1 MQMDKVVHSPEL
13 LILLFGISGLLIW
26 LVYWLF
32 RLYQGRARLGVG
44 WVAALEVDPEELGG
58 FNYSWLALISLLSL
72 FLEMLMI
79 RWISSEIRIFA
90 YFKNLV
96 LVACFLGFGLGCYLC
111 RRRIQLMAMISPLL
125 VLSVILKTPISPLRQ
140 IVAALPQMLGGAT
153 EVRIWGVPSLPT
165 SWPGVLLALAI
176 MVPLFAVIAM
186 TFVPTGQLVGWY
198 LEKAP
203 NGVTAYSVNVL
214 ASLAGIAGY
223 TLLCFLYQPPAVWM
237 LVAGALST
245 LIFWRTPRARWVLG
259 VSSLACVLLLS
270 VRDHRQTTTYWSPY
284 QKLDLR
290 PNYENGRI
298 ATYTLNTNDSW
309 YQQIVSLAS

>member
-1 MQMDKVVHSPEL
+1 M
-13 LILLFGISGLLIW
+13 
-26 LVYWLF
+26 
-32 RLYQGRARLGVG
+32 
-44 WVAALEVDPEELGG
+44 
-58 FNYSWLALISLLSL
+58 
-72 FLEMLMI
+72 
-79 RWISSEIRIFA
+79 
-90 YFKNLV
+90 
-96 LVACFLGFGLGCYLC
+96 
-111 RRRIQLMAMISPLL
+111 
-125 VLSVILKTPISPLRQ
+125 
-140 IVAALPQMLGGAT
+140 
-153 EVRIWGVPSLPT
+153 
-165 SWPGVLLALAI
+165 
-176 MVPLFAVIAM
+176 
-186 TFVPTGQLVGWY
+186 
-198 LEKAP
+198 
-203 NGVTAYSVNVL
+203 L

-309 YQQIVSLAS
+309 YQQIVDLSPRFVQTHPDEFRERPAEWRPYNIPYQFYPVPPSVLALGSGMGNDRF